1 MIENKKDS
9 YWAKAMNMRI
19 GIIPLPVYILLG
31 VLIVGLVIN
40 GKLKTEITVMI
51 GVLAFGG
58 FTCAELGKRIPI
70 LNKIGGPSLMNVFL
84 PSYLVAIN
92 FFPADFVEPVTKFT
106 KSSNFIY
113 LFITAVVVGSIL
125 SMDRR
130 VLLHGFIKIFIPLV
144 SGSIVALFV
153 GGFLGWLIGKGFL
166 HSICYIVV
174 PVMAGGVGEGA
185 IPLAVGYADALG
197 VEQGIMLGQ
206 ILPVVFLGNLVAII
220 CAGILN
226 TLGRKKPHLTGNGR
240 LQPAED
246 ETVDEI
252 SARQRFHSDV
262 SFVDAS
268 TVAAAGVMGATI
280 YMLGTV
286 IHMLFG
292 LPAPVAMLFLVV
304 IIKLAKMVPAK
315 LEEGARVV
323 FRFFVVGVTYPLL
336 FSTAVAMTP
345 WDRLVSAI
353 HPANL
358 VIIAGTVISLVAT
371 GYYVGKW
378 VKMYPI
384 DTAIVNSCH
393 SGLGG
398 TGDIMILTAAER
410 MELMPFA
417 QIATRIGGAIT
428 VTLAIIAMI
437 HIQII

>member
-1 MIENKKDS
+1 M
-9 YWAKAMNMRI
+9 
-19 GIIPLPVYILLG
+19 
-31 VLIVGLVIN
+31 
-40 GKLKTEITVMI
+40 
-51 GVLAFGG
+51 
-58 FTCAELGKRIPI
+58 
-70 LNKIGGPSLMNVFL
+70 
-84 PSYLVAIN
+84 
-92 FFPADFVEPVTKFT
+92 
-106 KSSNFIY
+106 
-113 LFITAVVVGSIL
+113 
-125 SMDRR
+125 
-130 VLLHGFIKIFIPLV
+130 
-144 SGSIVALFV
+144 
-153 GGFLGWLIGKGFL
+153 
-166 HSICYIVV
+166 
-174 PVMAGGVGEGA
+174 
-185 IPLAVGYADALG
+185 G

-240 LQPAED
+240 LQPSVD
-246 ETVDEI
+246 ETTDEI

-262 SFVDAS
+262 SSIDVS
-268 TVAAAGVMGATI
+268 TVAAAGVLGAAI
-280 YMLGTV
+280 YMLGV
-286 IHMLFG
+286 VLHMLFG
-292 LPAPVAMLFLVV
+292 LPAPVAMLFLV
-304 IIKLAKMVPAK
+304 IIAKLLKMVPSK

-336 FSTAVAMTP
+336 FSTAIAMTP

-378 VKMYPI
+378 VRMYPI

-437 HIQII
+437 HGQII